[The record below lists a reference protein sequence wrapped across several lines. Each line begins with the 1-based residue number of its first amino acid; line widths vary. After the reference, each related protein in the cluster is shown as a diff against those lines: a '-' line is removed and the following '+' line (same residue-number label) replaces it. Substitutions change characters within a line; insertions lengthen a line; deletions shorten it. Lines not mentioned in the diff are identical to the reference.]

1 MIIEVS
7 SEQETKELGRK
18 IGEALRGGEI
28 LELTGDVGSGKTTL
42 VKGIANG
49 LDIDQYVQSPSFTIN
64 RIYKGRDGLSLSH
77 YDFYRL
83 DAAGIMADELAETI
97 NDPKT
102 TTIIEWSGV
111 VKGVLP
117 DDRLTVHIIASGEN
131 SRKFT
136 LSFGGEVSRR
146 LLKGLNL

>member
-28 LELTGDVGSGKTTL
+28 LELTGDVGAGKTTL

-102 TTIIEWSGV
+102 TTIIEWGGV

-136 LSFGGEVSRR
+136 LSFGGEVSGR